1 MFDAM
6 NNILSV
12 FVIVSVCIVAT
23 TLLISV
29 PVYATTV
36 PLGYSDDDYDA
47 SVEVPPLLEYEG
59 SQMTITTATLGTFPF
74 LELSVSF
81 DDDAVTADTRL
92 EILLSDMVFDPIF
105 DINADFQI
113 LTETDFHENFEIS
126 QRNLII
132 SELPVGIETVEIF
145 VAKETTIDDVDDT
158 VVDDTVVD
166 DTVVDDTV
174 VDDTMTEDII
184 DDTFAENNFVSD
196 EVSSDTIPI
205 PDLDTVDNSDED
217 LPTSDIIAVQ
227 PFDTSKCGP
236 GTVLVDDTCVLE
248 SDAPTDTSKCGP
260 GTVLVDDTCVLES
273 DAPTDTSKCGPGTV
287 LVDDTCVLESDAP
300 TDTSKCGPGTVLV
313 DDTCVLELSDSTSVV
328 NDDESETIPAVSTA
342 KVSGR
347 ELVTG
352 VIAGFVIAGFV
363 GVILA
368 LMHRASRRKSS
379 PKTSL

>member
-59 SQMTITTATLGTFPF
+59 SQMAITTATLGTFPF

-166 DTVVDDTV
+166 DTVVDDTLTEDIIDDTV
-174 VDDTMTEDII
+174 VDDTLTEDII
-184 DDTFAENNFVSD
+184 DDTFTENNFVSD
-196 EVSSDTIPI
+196 EISPDTIPI

-217 LPTSDIIAVQ
+217 LPTFDIIAVQ

-236 GTVLVDDTCVLE
+236 GTVLVDDTCILE

-260 GTVLVDDTCVLES
+260 GTVLVDDTCI
-273 DAPTDTSKCGPGTV
+273 
-287 LVDDTCVLESDAP
+287 LESDAP

-328 NDDESETIPAVSTA
+328 NDDEPETIPAASTA

-368 LMHRASRRKSS
+368 LMHRANRRKSS